1 MTQMKKAYLLFVLT
15 SVGLGTGFSQNVKL
29 SAELKLTEPV
39 HMAYLSFRN
48 ADQTVND
55 SAVVTDGKAVFTEDL
70 VEPALATFFV
80 RFKPV
85 GAERPRSERVQLYLE
100 PGVIKINA
108 IDSLKS
114 ATVTGSKSNLDFKKL
129 QELEKPFDRQE
140 RAFNNQFMQFRKDKD
155 EEGMKKVR
163 EEYEKMSIL
172 KNEKVF
178 LTFLKANPS
187 SIVSLYA
194 LNQYAGYDL
203 DPVAVEPLFNGLS
216 QAVRTS
222 FAGKAFKQRIE
233 AGKNTAI
240 GAFAMDFTQNDTLGR
255 PVSLSSFKGKYVLLD
270 FWASWCGP
278 CRAENPN
285 VVKAFNK
292 YKNNNFTVLSVSL
305 DQPGKKQAWLDAI
318 HKDRLTWTHVSDLKF
333 WNNEAA
339 KQYGIRGIPANFL
352 IDPSGKIIGKNLR
365 GEDLEKK
372 LEEVLPKS

>member
-1 MTQMKKAYLLFVLT
+1 MKKAYLLFTLMGI
-15 SVGLGTGFSQNVKL
+15 GLGTGFSQNVKL
-29 SAELKLTEPV
+29 SAQLELAEPV

-48 ADQTVND
+48 ADQAIND
-55 SAVVTDGKAVFTEDL
+55 SAVVNGGKVSFTEDIK
-70 VEPALATFFV
+70 EPVLATFFV
-80 RFKPV
+80 RFKSP
-85 GAERPRSERVQLYLE
+85 GAERARSERMQLYLE
-100 PGVIKINA
+100 PGVIKIMA
-108 IDSLKS
+108 KDSLKF
-114 ATVTGSKSNLDFKKL
+114 ARVTGSKSNVDFKKL
-129 QELEKPFDRQE
+129 QELEEPFDKQE
-140 RAFNNQFMQFRKDKD
+140 RAFNNQFMQFRKDNN
-155 EEGMKKVR
+155 EEGMNKVR
-163 EEYEKMSIL
+163 EDYEKMSRV

-178 LTFLKANPS
+178 LSFLKANPS

-194 LNQYAGYDL
+194 LSQYAGYDL

-216 QAVRTS
+216 EAVRAS
-222 FAGKAFKQRIE
+222 FAGTAFKQRIE
-233 AGKNTAI
+233 AGKNTAV
-240 GAFAMDFTQNDTLGR
+240 GAYAMDFTQNDTLGR

-285 VVKAFNK
+285 VVKAFDK

-318 HKDRLTWTHVSDLKF
+318 HKDGLKWTHVSDLKF
-333 WNNEAA
+333 WNNAAA

-365 GEDLEKK
+365 GEDLENK

>member
-1 MTQMKKAYLLFVLT
+1 MTQMKKAYLLFALT
-15 SVGLGTGFSQNVKL
+15 GIGLSTGFSQNVKL
-29 SAELKLTEPV
+29 NAELKLTEPV

-48 ADQTVND
+48 ADQTMND
-55 SAVVTDGKAVFTEDL
+55 SAVVNDGKVVFTEDL
-70 VEPALATFFV
+70 EEPVLATFFV
-80 RFKPV
+80 RFKSV
-85 GAERPRSERVQLYLE
+85 GTERPRIERMQLYLE
-100 PGVIKINA
+100 PGVIKISA
-108 IDSLKS
+108 KDSLKF

-129 QELEKPFDRQE
+129 EELEKPFDRQE
-140 RAFNNQFMQFRKDKD
+140 RAFNDQFMRFRKDKD

-163 EEYEKMSIL
+163 EDYEKMSIL

-203 DPVAVEPLFNGLS
+203 DPVAVEPLFKGLS

-233 AGKNTAI
+233 AGKNTAV
-240 GAFAMDFTQNDTLGR
+240 GAYAMDFTQNDTLGR

-285 VVKAFNK
+285 VVKAFDK
-292 YKNNNFTVLSVSL
+292 YRNNNFTVLSVSL

-318 HKDRLTWTHVSDLKF
+318 HKDGLTWTHVSDLKF